1 MPNAKDQIIETTC
14 ALLEA
19 QGYHATGLNQIVKE
33 SGTPK
38 GSLYYYFPEGKESI
52 AEEAIR
58 MATGILVQRIREN
71 LGAVADPAEA
81 VRAFTEGIAHH
92 IEASGFQSG
101 GPLTTIALET
111 ATSST
116 RLNEVCRAAY
126 EEMRQAFAEK
136 LLAAGFASEQAET
149 LSITILAAMEG
160 GILLSRT
167 NHSGDPLRSV
177 GGCLSILI
185 QSMQQAIK

>member
-71 LGAVADPAEA
+71 LGAAEDPADA
-81 VRAFTEGIAHH
+81 VRAFAEGIAHH

-101 GPLTTIALET
+101 GPLTTVALET
-111 ATSST
+111 ATSSS

-185 QSMQQAIK
+185 QSMQQAKK